1 MDIQE
6 LGPTTVGPLVT
17 SDVTLTGNT
26 VHTNDA
32 TAFPLSDIY
41 MAVDSQDPGHNTPT
55 RIRGTS
61 RQPLSEAVRA
71 LKGRKLFWDVVSNG
85 GSARSSAP

>member
-1 MDIQE
+1 
-6 LGPTTVGPLVT
+6 VGPLVT

-55 RIRGTS
+55 RIRGNISGNHVGSSPSSEGRSSSGTS
-61 RQPLSEAVRA
+61 FLTAAV
-71 LKGRKLFWDVVSNG
+71 
-85 GSARSSAP
+85 ARSSAP